1 MTLTAP
7 KWGRSQ
13 SSRPMQRS
21 GRYHKLRGIPAT
33 DQAIRGDKPR
43 VWDDPAV
50 R

>member
-1 MTLTAP
+1 MHCCEP
-7 KWGRSQ
+7 DVEPREV
-13 SSRPMQRS
+13 
-21 GRYHKLRGIPAT
+21 PAT